1 METSTLQ
8 PILLIPQSSHAVKQ
22 WEQAFAYFEA
32 PEVHTFTI
40 DVHEDLV
47 KRKQVTMIQE
57 MISALQHYPHLIEKM
72 IFSLEFK
79 FAEVEDSN
87 LFIPENCWKF
97 DSNYYNWFSELS
109 KLPIMI
115 FFINDEDAR
124 YYALLGDMLAN
135 GSLPVTTI
143 ENNERS
149 QINLEGVEWKK
160 FIERLFNSCWMMLLY
175 CHNTGFNPKPYIQS
189 LLADM
194 DVSSLW
200 DDIYNK
206 YQEDVRKDVRFKSI
220 ATAA

>member
-1 METSTLQ
+1 MIATTPK
-8 PILLIPQSSHAVKQ
+8 PILLVPSGSHVVKQ
-22 WEQAFAYFEA
+22 WEQAFAYFAA
-32 PEVHTFTI
+32 PDKHTFTI
-40 DVHEDLV
+40 DVYEDLV
-47 KRKQVTMIQE
+47 KSKQVAMIHE

-72 IFSLEFK
+72 IFSLDFK
-79 FAEVEDSN
+79 FTELEDSN
-87 LFIPENCWKF
+87 LYIPENCWKM
-97 DSNYYNWFSELS
+97 DPNYYTWFSELS

-149 QINLEGVEWKK
+149 QISLEGVEWKK

-175 CHNTGFNPKPYIQS
+175 CHNTGFNPEPYIQS

-194 DVSSLW
+194 DVSNLW

-206 YQEDVRKDVRFKSI
+206 YQEDVRKDVRFKAI
-220 ATAA
+220 KKAA

>member
-8 PILLIPQSSHAVKQ
+8 PILLVPQNSKLITQ
-22 WEQAFAYFEA
+22 WEQAFAYYES
-32 PEVHTFTI
+32 PEVHTFSI

-47 KRKQVTMIQE
+47 KRKQVNMIQE

-79 FAEVEDSN
+79 FTEVEDSD
-87 LFIPENCWKF
+87 LYIPENCWKF
-97 DSNYYNWFSELS
+97 DNNYYTWFSELS

-115 FFINDEDAR
+115 FFINDADAR

-149 QINLEGVEWKK
+149 EISLEGVEWKK
-160 FIERLFNSCWMMLLY
+160 FVERLFNSCWMMLLY
-175 CHNTGFNPKPYIQS
+175 CHNTGFNPEPYIQS

-194 DVSSLW
+194 DVSGLW
-200 DDIYNK
+200 DDIYKK
-206 YQEDVRKDVRFKSI
+206 YQEDVRKDVRFRSI
-220 ATAA
+220 SKAA

>member
-1 METSTLQ
+1 MATLTQQ
-8 PILLIPQSSHAVKQ
+8 PIFLIQNNCPLIKQ
-22 WEQAFAYFEA
+22 WEQAFTYFA
-32 PEVHTFTI
+32 NPEIHTFTV
-40 DVHEDLV
+40 DVYEDLV
-47 KRKQVTMIQE
+47 KGKQVAMIHE

-72 IFSLEFK
+72 VFSLDFK
-79 FAEVEDSN
+79 FTELEDTN
-87 LFIPENCWKF
+87 LYIPETCWKF
-97 DSNYYNWFSELS
+97 DANYYNWFSELC

-135 GSLPVTTI
+135 GSLPVAAL

-149 QINLEGVEWKK
+149 QISLEGVEWKT
-160 FIERLFNSCWMMLLY
+160 FIDRLFNSCWMMLLY
-175 CHNTGFNPKPYIQS
+175 CHNTGFNPEPYIQS

-200 DDIYNK
+200 DDIYIK

-220 ATAA
+220 SKAA